1 MGSGA
6 GRQARRRT
14 TGGAGDRDAP
24 NASARAVESLIR
36 ETRRRLA
43 ASGGEIAAGTRNG
56 DATANPMFGSIVGLA
71 AEIALSSGL
80 ESQLRALI
88 EEAPAAIF
96 LKDRELRY
104 VFANRRAAA
113 LAGVSDP
120 EILIG
125 HTDAE
130 FLPAESAAEIMAGDR
145 KILDGGPPLDEEA
158 VNHLPTGDA
167 ILHAQVFAIPD
178 QTGRLAWLAGVVSDV
193 TERRQA
199 ETALAHSERRY
210 RMLFEQAH
218 EGIVLVDQD
227 GRFVDANPAACVITG
242 RPRADI
248 VGKHVSELVVEGTSV
263 WEAFRA
269 STGEAGVVRGDVE
282 FERPD
287 GGHVTVEYAASPFT
301 TDGLNVAILRD
312 VTERRR
318 RELGTRARLEVTA
331 AIRSI
336 PATAED
342 LEVAASVDRAF
353 VELGGFIGAGILTF
367 AGRGEIRL
375 LHSQIR
381 AEGEPVDISSLLPP
395 EVMRRTRRRIR
406 SGPFVEAWT
415 DRQAAAVGIAGLGIG
430 SSACFPLEW
439 HGEILGMLALAS
451 GDKPEQLERR
461 LPDLTEIADAVAT
474 RLGPGLAA
482 HATMHVDR
490 RMVRRIIHRR
500 AFRPVFQP
508 IVDLMSREAVG
519 YEGLTRFADGAPPDQ
534 TFAIA
539 RRAGLGVELEIATL
553 EAILEASGPLPAN
566 RYLSVNV
573 SPAVILAGTALRGL
587 LRDAGFNVV
596 LEITE
601 HDQVNDYPAL
611 VAAIADLGDHV
622 TIAVDD
628 AGSGFAS
635 LRHIVE
641 LRPAYVKLDRG
652 LIAGID
658 RDVARQAMVAGLRE
672 FAARLDVT
680 LVAEGVEREAEWAT
694 LLGLDLRRGQ
704 GYLFGRPAPVD
715 EALVAL
721 RSAPA
726 LRRSEPEP
734 A

>member
-1 MGSGA
+1 MPAHSTDP
-6 GRQARRRT
+6 GRNRRPRRRT
-14 TGGAGDRDAP
+14 NGDGGDRHAYAEGAPRERRLTDARAAGTP
-24 NASARAVESLIR
+24 SVESARAVESLIQ

-43 ASGGEIAAGTRNG
+43 ANGADHAGHHTNDDAAT
-56 DATANPMFGSIVGLA
+56 NPMFGSIVGLA
-71 AEIALSSGL
+71 AEIARSSGI

-113 LAGVSDP
+113 LAGVADP
-120 EILIG
+120 ETLIG

-130 FLPAESAAEIMAGDR
+130 FLPAESAAEIMASDR
-145 KILDGGPPLDEEA
+145 RILDGGPPLDDEA

-178 QTGRLAWLAGVVSDV
+178 RTGRPAWLAAVVSDV
-193 TERRQA
+193 TARRRA
-199 ETALAHSERRY
+199 EAALAEQVQLERVR
-210 RMLFEQAH
+210 
-218 EGIVLVDQD
+218 
-227 GRFVDANPAACVITG
+227 
-242 RPRADI
+242 
-248 VGKHVSELVVEGTSV
+248 
-263 WEAFRA
+263 
-269 STGEAGVVRGDVE
+269 AGVI
-282 FERPD
+282 
-287 GGHVTVEYAASPFT
+287 AAM
-301 TDGLNVAILRD
+301 
-312 VTERRR
+312 
-318 RELGTRARLEVTA
+318 
-331 AIRSI
+331 RSI
-336 PATAED
+336 STTAEHA
-342 LEVAASVDRAF
+342 EVAAAVDRTL
-353 VELGGFIGAGILTF
+353 VEVGGFIGAGILTF
-367 AGRGEIRL
+367 AGRSEIRL
-375 LHSQIR
+375 LHSEIR
-381 AEGEPVDISSLLPP
+381 AAGSPMDVSVILSP
-395 EVMRRTRRRIR
+395 EVTRRTRRRIR
-406 SGPFVEAWT
+406 SGPYVDAWT
-415 DRQAAAVGIAGLGIG
+415 AGQGDAFDLAGLGIR
-430 SSACFPLEW
+430 STASFPLEW
-439 HGEILGMLALAS
+439 RGEILGMLAVAS
-451 GDKPEQLERR
+451 ADEPDQLQRR
-461 LPDLTEIADAVAT
+461 VPDLREIADVVTT

-482 HATMHVDR
+482 HASIHVDR
-490 RMVRRIIHRR
+490 RVVRRIIHRR

-534 TFAIA
+534 TFAMA

-553 EAILEASGPLPAN
+553 GAILEASGPLPAN

-573 SPAVILAGTALRGL
+573 SPDVILAGTALRGL

-601 HDQVNDYPAL
+601 HDQVDDYPAL
-611 VAAIADLGDHV
+611 LAAIAELGDHV

-694 LLGLDLRRGQ
+694 LLGLDLRRAQ
-704 GYLFGRPAPVD
+704 GYLFGRPTPVD
-715 EALVAL
+715 EALAAL
-721 RSAPA
+721 RAGPPP
-726 LRRSEPEP
+726 RPEPEP
-734 A
+734 AR